1 MSSVE
6 GNRVIVYGSEFVV
19 HCVASFVGWKLL
31 TLSIHIFDVLSMND
45 VLPTACAIRCICTTL
60 STECLVVLHGIATAI
75 LIHCVGARMSLV
87 AKANLIRELER
98 GHVHDVLSRCH
109 NHTMVLSDDLR
120 LSCRREP

>member
-1 MSSVE
+1 MSSAHV
-6 GNRVIVYGSEFVV
+6 NRVIVHCSEFVV

-75 LIHCVGARMSLV
+75 LVHCVGAWMSFITEACDL
-87 AKANLIRELER
+87 RELVR
-98 GHVHDVLSRCH
+98 CHAVDVFSRCH